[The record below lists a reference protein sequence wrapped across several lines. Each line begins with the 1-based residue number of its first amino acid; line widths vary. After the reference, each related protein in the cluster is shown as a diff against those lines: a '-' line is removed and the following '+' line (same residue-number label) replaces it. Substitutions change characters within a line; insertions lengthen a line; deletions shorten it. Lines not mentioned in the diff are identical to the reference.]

1 MKEKRE
7 NAMAESPG
15 RNRDEPVAEPPGR
28 NGDEPVAEAPGRNRD
43 ESVAEPPGM
52 NRDEPVAEAPGRNRD
67 EPVAEAPGRN
77 RKEVTRTYAFIFLE
91 ISGNNWTDRA
101 WVQRGDKSL
110 ELLGEQ
116 AVKYALESQDR
127 QVIDIQSNQLV
138 LVQLCCY
145 TKESF
150 LSFMNDFESG
160 SVTQRLEAEFEKLG
174 YKGELKVTTI
184 SESGVY
190 GELDQIR

>member
-15 RNRDEPVAEPPGR
+15 R
-28 NGDEPVAEAPGRNRD
+28 
-43 ESVAEPPGM
+43 

-77 RKEVTRTYAFIFLE
+77 RKEVTRTYEADMTLAGRVIFLG

-127 QVIDIQSNQLV
+127 KVIDMQSTKSV

-145 TKESF
+145 TKESY
-150 LSFMNDFESG
+150 LSFMNDFKSG
-160 SVTQRLEAEFEKLG
+160 RVTQRLKAEFEKLG
-174 YKGELKVTTI
+174 YKGELVVTI
-184 SESGVY
+184 FSESGVY

>member
-1 MKEKRE
+1 
-7 NAMAESPG
+7 MAESPG

-28 NGDEPVAEAPGRNRD
+28 N
-43 ESVAEPPGM
+43 
-52 NRDEPVAEAPGRNRD
+52 RDEPVAEAPGRNRE

-77 RKEVTRTYAFIFLE
+77 REEVTRTYEADMTPAGKFIFLR

-101 WVQRGDKSL
+101 WAQHGDRSL
-110 ELLGEQ
+110 ELLGKQ

-127 QVIDIQSNQLV
+127 KVIDMQPTI
-138 LVQLCCY
+138 QLCCY

-160 SVTQRLEAEFEKLG
+160 TVRQRLEVEFEKVG
-174 YKGELKVTTI
+174 YKGNLTVTMFG
-184 SESGVY
+184 ESGVY
-190 GELDQIR
+190 GELDQITGLELGGGLLAKYQ